1 MGESVIGVDI
11 GGTNIRVGL
20 LDGRLE
26 LIRKETALTGD
37 FRSVDELFGLVQRL
51 IAVVDPEG
59 SARKIGIALPVPWR
73 EGTERIVD
81 STNVP
86 CLEGLSVRQAKGY
99 FPRHQVVLENDVN
112 VIALLE
118 SAHGAS
124 KGRKHSMYI
133 TVSTGIGSG
142 LILNGDIFHGANGY
156 AGEVGG
162 LIVSDNTLEALCSG
176 EALEKASRLL
186 FGEEATAP
194 MLFERYRASD
204 ARAAGVVALWVE
216 RFSNAIASFMQ
227 MFDPEIFVIGGSV
240 IHHNPWLIDE
250 VIESA
255 RNKVLDHLKEKIHA
269 VMPAFGP
276 DAGVIGAG
284 YAALNHFKGA

>member
-20 LDGRLE
+20 LNGRLE
-26 LIRKETALTGD
+26 LVRKETALTGGC
-37 FRSVDELFGLVQRL
+37 RSADELFGLVQRL
-51 IAVVDPEG
+51 IAAVDPEG
-59 SARKIGIALPVPWR
+59 EARKIGIALPVPWR
-73 EGTERIVD
+73 EGAERIVD

-86 CLEGLSVRQAKGY
+86 SLEGLSVRQVRGY
-99 FPRHQVVLENDVN
+99 FPQHEVVLENDVN

-124 KGRKHSMYI
+124 KGHRHSMYI

-142 LILNGDIFHGANGY
+142 LIINGAIFHGANGY

-162 LIVSDNTLEALCSG
+162 LIVSDDTLETLCSG
-176 EALEKASRLL
+176 DALEKASRHLY
-186 FGEEATAP
+186 GEEATAAT
-194 MLFERYRASD
+194 LFERYHASD
-204 ARAAGVVALWVE
+204 AGAVEVIALWIE

-240 IHHNPWLIDE
+240 IHHNPWLIDD
-250 VIESA
+250 VVESA
-255 RNKVLDHLKEKIHA
+255 RNKVLEHLKEKIRA
-269 VMPAFGP
+269 VTPAFGP

-284 YAALNHFKGA
+284 YAAINHYKGA